1 MNKEFY
7 EFLYKLRASG
17 FTHNSRE
24 NSRMIFYRNSQQAE
38 KKTPF
43 HITASGDGEIRGN
56 NLSGEMS
63 SFSASP
69 DINFRNTFIGVAY
82 ALNMHA
88 MDKYVDMETACAIS
102 DYYISQADSINTAE
116 EFNRMISAMCRDFDE
131 LSHTKAWES
140 YGQPIDSC
148 IDYVYRNLYSRF
160 GVKDIASRLDYDPS
174 YLSSLFRK
182 RTGQS
187 LHSFIKEAKVQ
198 EARVLLLYTSQS
210 LTSIASALGFHSLSH
225 FSKTF
230 KSAEGISPI
239 QFRQRGSD
247 RVPDRFYGDSFLS
260 PPSSQ
265 PDAR

>member
-1 MNKEFY
+1 
-7 EFLYKLRASG
+7 
-17 FTHNSRE
+17 
-24 NSRMIFYRNSQQAE
+24 MIFYRNSQQAE

-43 HITASGDGEIRGN
+43 HITGSGDGEIRGN

-116 EFNRMISAMCRDFDE
+116 EFNRMMSAMCRDFDE
-131 LSHTKAWES
+131 LSHAKAWES

-160 GVKDIASRLDYDPS
+160 GVKDIASRLGYDPS

-182 RTGQS
+182 RTGQP
-187 LHSFIKEAKVQ
+187 LHAFIKEAKVQ
-198 EARVLLLYTSQS
+198 EARVLLLYTSQP

-225 FSKTF
+225 FSKPS
-230 KSAEGISPI
+230 KAPRASPLFSFVSGDPTVCRTAFTGTVFSVLHLRSLMLADI
-239 QFRQRGSD
+239 LLDILAHFLID
-247 RVPDRFYGDSFLS
+247 RIAIDDQHG
-260 PPSSQ
+260 Q
-265 PDAR
+265 